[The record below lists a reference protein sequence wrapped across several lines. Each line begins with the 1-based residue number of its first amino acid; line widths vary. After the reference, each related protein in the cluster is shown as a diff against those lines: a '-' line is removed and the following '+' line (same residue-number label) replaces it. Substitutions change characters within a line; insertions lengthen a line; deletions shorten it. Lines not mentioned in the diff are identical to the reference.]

1 MAMKRLNL
9 CTWNSLG
16 NQCSISRVFK
26 VLFYSTQTETETE
39 TVTSSSS
46 SKDTLYGRLL
56 QFENPR
62 VSIVPVLDQWVGEGR
77 PAKQSYLEVLIRR
90 LRKSKRFNHALEV
103 SEWMSNKR
111 YLDLLPGDV
120 AIRLDLISKVHGLEQ
135 AEKYFSNIPITLR
148 GLQVYG
154 ALLNCYAQEKSLEK
168 AEAIMQKMTDL
179 GFNRTSL
186 PYNVMLKLYAD
197 MGKHEKLD
205 SLMQEM
211 EEEVITGNNFTFN
224 TRLDAYAIA
233 SDIEGME
240 KLLMK
245 MEADVTVDWNAY
257 VVAANCYLRAGMVEK
272 ALPMVK
278 KSERLVRGKMR
289 RFAYEVLLT
298 LYASMGN
305 KDEVYRIWNLYK
317 KIGKIY
323 NMGYLS
329 MISSLVKLDD
339 LDGVEKIWEEWNKK
353 TSFDYRIPNFLIN
366 AYCKKG
372 LLGNAESIVN
382 RLIESGIEPHAR
394 IWQCLATGYHD
405 DDQME
410 KAVGMMK
417 KALAASH
424 SRWKP
429 NLPTLA
435 ACVEYLKG
443 KGSIEVAEELIELLR
458 EKDVVPSEVCERLV
472 NYIENGNPASGA
484 LDLIMGGDDQALK
497 GERGMR
503 VEVRESIS

>member
-1 MAMKRLNL
+1 
-9 CTWNSLG
+9 
-16 NQCSISRVFK
+16 
-26 VLFYSTQTETETE
+26 
-39 TVTSSSS
+39 
-46 SKDTLYGRLL
+46 
-56 QFENPR
+56 
-62 VSIVPVLDQWVGEGR
+62 
-77 PAKQSYLEVLIRR
+77 
-90 LRKSKRFNHALEV
+90 
-103 SEWMSNKR
+103 MSHKR

-120 AIRLDLISKVHGLEQ
+120 AIQLDLISEVHGVEQ

-148 GLQVYG
+148 GLQVDG
-154 ALLNCYAQEKSLEK
+154 ALLNCYAHEKSLEK

-179 GFNRTSL
+179 GFNITSL
-186 PYNVMLKLYAD
+186 QYNVMLKLYAD

-205 SLMQEM
+205 SHMQEM
-211 EEEVITGNNFTFN
+211 EEKGVTGNNFTFN

-245 MEADVTVDWNAY
+245 MEADVTVDWDAY
-257 VVAANCYLRAGMVEK
+257 VVAANWYLRAGMVEK

-278 KSERLVRGKMR
+278 KSERLVR
-289 RFAYEVLLT
+289 
-298 LYASMGN
+298 
-305 KDEVYRIWNLYK
+305 

-323 NMGYLS
+323 SMGYLS

-339 LDGVEKIWEEWNKK
+339 LDGAEKIWEEWNKK

-366 AYCKKG
+366 AYCKTG

-382 RLIESGIEPHAR
+382 RLIESVE
-394 IWQCLATGYHD
+394 
-405 DDQME
+405 
-410 KAVGMMK
+410 MMT
-417 KALAASH
+417 KALAARH

-443 KGSIEVAEELIELLR
+443 KGSVEVAEELIELLR

-472 NYIENGNPASGA
+472 NYIESGNPASGA

-503 VEVRESIS
+503 VEM